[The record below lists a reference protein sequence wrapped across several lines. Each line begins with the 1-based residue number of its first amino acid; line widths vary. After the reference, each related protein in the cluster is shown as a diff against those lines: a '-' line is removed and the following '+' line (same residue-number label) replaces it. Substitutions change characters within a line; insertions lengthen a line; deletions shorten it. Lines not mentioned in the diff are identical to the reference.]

1 MWLRKSIGVNDRT
14 IFTFIDRDIFKSIIF
29 AVELSFKGW
38 DLTLG
43 SLIIKAKSAE
53 LPLVDLARESE
64 FLLVELAL
72 LLKLLAL
79 LELVELLEELL
90 AVSFALSLEQ
100 AVKPK
105 RKNTLK
111 NAIKNLFFIKKT
123 CFLLRYIFII

>member
-1 MWLRKSIGVNDRT
+1 M
-14 IFTFIDRDIFKSIIF
+14 
-29 AVELSFKGW
+29 
-38 DLTLG
+38 
-43 SLIIKAKSAE
+43 
-53 LPLVDLARESE
+53 VDLARESE

-79 LELVELLEELL
+79 LELVEMLELLEELL

-123 CFLLRYIFII
+123 CFLLRY